1 MEGEKEKRWKRG
13 KDEEIG
19 KKRKASIM
27 IKIISSFFKEK

>member
-1 MEGEKEKRWKRG
+1 MEGEKEGRWKRE

-19 KKRKASIM
+19 KNRKASM